1 MLKISC
7 PFVFSAQIYYNK
19 HNSKNREVTVM
30 FFIMG
35 SGTANKQ
42 LDFDQLIIC
51 KSCGKYG
58 HIKIIELY
66 SYFSVFFIP
75 IFKWNKRYIAHMSCC
90 GESCEIDTE
99 IGKEIAGGQRT
110 ELSEEMLTFQNRTE
124 YNYKKRCTMCGY
136 ETAEDFEFCPK
147 CGNRF

>member
-1 MLKISC
+1 
-7 PFVFSAQIYYNK
+7 
-19 HNSKNREVTVM
+19 M

-35 SGTANKQ
+35 SGTGNRQ
-42 LDFDQLIIC
+42 LDFDQLTIC
-51 KSCGKYG
+51 KVCGKYG

-90 GESCEIDTE
+90 GESCEISAE
-99 IGKEIAGGQRT
+99 VAKEIMRGQRI
-110 ELSEEMLTFQNRTE
+110 EIPEEMLTFQSCIQ
-124 YNYKKRCTMCGY
+124 YNCGKRCMQCGY
-136 ETAEDFEFCPK
+136 ETTEDFEFCPK